1 MSCIDVL
8 RHEKRDLPS
17 SKKCTMYKDTNNS
30 NKGWTLLLHCKIEF
44 LCYMILLTLC
54 RSIQFLFNFILV
66 FKLFALVSPY
76 EGVLSAFGPSAWQV
90 PDLYSIIFC
99 SINLICLWINQKSKR
114 SDCTREKLRGE
125 ILKMMRFYCTDDVI
139 IEGNIIYSISKNFFF
154 VSGLWSSIWGPDP
167 GGSIATCKKEIRILT
182 ALELNK
188 CLQHIK

>member
-1 MSCIDVL
+1 MQFNNSMNNKKESCYEYLFISANKTEKIHSNIIFFCMSCIDVL

-90 PDLYSIIFC
+90 PDLYSIIFF
-99 SINLICLWINQKSKR
+99 SINLICLWINQKSKL
-114 SDCTREKLRGE
+114 SDFTREKLRGE
-125 ILKMMRFYCTDDVI
+125 MLKMMRFYCTDDVI
-139 IEGNIIYSISKNFFF
+139 IEG
-154 VSGLWSSIWGPDP
+154 
-167 GGSIATCKKEIRILT
+167 T
-182 ALELNK
+182 
-188 CLQHIK
+188 